1 MTDTRFNGKDPLS
14 RKSSQARSRSCS
26 CAAYLDADCNE
37 TADNRISFRVWRPVR
52 EPDL

>member
-1 MTDTRFNGKDPLS
+1 MDDTRFNGKDPFS

-52 EPDL
+52 QPDL